1 MLLFGLQASRM
12 FLSEIGDLQMMTSCT
27 DDGSTMK
34 SRTWVPYVAPMG
46 IYMAFLLVQ
55 AQWPKGLVWLYPLKT
70 AGVAVA
76 LLWFRK
82 KYEELRVPP
91 SCSAKTG
98 TWGNALISYS
108 LAVAVG
114 LAVIVVWIWAD
125 PFYPGITRLIGGKP
139 PVPFDPTTIEPVAWR
154 YTFIGFRVFGA
165 VVVVA
170 LMEEI
175 FWRGFLIR
183 WINDRNFKRIP
194 IGAFS
199 WKSFGMTVIFF
210 GLEHEQWLAG
220 MVCGALYNWLYYK
233 RKDLFS
239 CVLAHATSN
248 AALAAW
254 VLWRGDWKFW

>member
-1 MLLFGLQASRM
+1 
-12 FLSEIGDLQMMTSCT
+12 
-27 DDGSTMK
+27 
-34 SRTWVPYVAPMG
+34 
-46 IYMAFLLVQ
+46 
-55 AQWPKGLVWLYPLKT
+55 
-70 AGVAVA
+70 VAVTAA
-76 LLWFRK
+76 LLGFRK
-82 KYEELRVPP
+82 KYEELRGPWSGAATVSAGRNVP
-91 SCSAKTG
+91 
-98 TWGNALISYS
+98 ISYS

-114 LAVIVVWIWAD
+114 LAAIVVWIGAD
-125 PFYPGITRLIGGKP
+125 PFYPGVTKVMSGKP
-139 PVPFDPTTIEPVAWR
+139 SVPFDPTTIESAAWR
-154 YTFIGFRVFGA
+154 YMFIGFRVFGA

-183 WINDRNFKRIP
+183 WIDSSDFKRVPMGICSSK
-194 IGAFS
+194 AF
-199 WKSFGMTVIFF
+199 GITVALF

-220 MVCGALYNWLYYK
+220 MVCGALYNWLYRR

>member
-1 MLLFGLQASRM
+1 VIKFVDTFQIAKRVTSRRNQ
-12 FLSEIGDLQMMTSCT
+12 SVTT
-27 DDGSTMK
+27 K
-34 SRTWVPYVAPMG
+34 SRPWVPYVVPMA

-55 AQWPKGLVWLYPLKT
+55 LQWPEGLVWLYPLKT
-70 AGVAVA
+70 VAVGAA
-76 LLWFRK
+76 LLGFRK
-82 KYEELRVPP
+82 KYGELRVPR
-91 SCSAKTG
+91 SSAAAVG
-98 TWGNALISYS
+98 VGGNALISYT

-114 LAVIVVWIWAD
+114 LVVIVVWIGVD
-125 PFYPGITRLIGGKP
+125 PFYPGATKMGGKP
-139 PVPFDPTTIEPVAWR
+139 SVPFDPTTIESAALR
-154 YTFIGFRVFGA
+154 YVFIGFRVFGA

-183 WINDRNFKRIP
+183 WLDDKDFKRVP
-194 IGAFS
+194 VGTCS
-199 WKSFGMTVIFF
+199 WKAFGITVVLF

-220 MVCGALYNWLYYK
+220 MVCGALYNWLYCM

-254 VLWRGDWKFW
+254 ILWRGDWKFW

>member
-1 MLLFGLQASRM
+1 MVKWVDAFQLAKRVTSRRNQ
-12 FLSEIGDLQMMTSCT
+12 GVTT
-27 DDGSTMK
+27 K
-34 SRTWVPYVAPMG
+34 SIPWVPYVVPMA
-46 IYMAFLLVQ
+46 IYMAFLLLQ
-55 AQWPKGLVWLYPLKT
+55 SQWTEGLVWLYPVKT
-70 AGVAVA
+70 VAVA
-76 LLWFRK
+76 AALLGFRK

-91 SCSAKTG
+91 SG
-98 TWGNALISYS
+98 GWENGLISYC

-114 LAVIVVWIWAD
+114 LAVIVVWIGAD
-125 PFYPGITRLIGGKP
+125 PFYPGATKLMGGKP
-139 PVPFDPTTIEPVAWR
+139 TVPFDPTLIKPVEWR
-154 YTFIGFRVFGA
+154 YVFIGFRVFGA

-170 LMEEI
+170 LIEEV

-183 WINDRNFKRIP
+183 WLDGKDFKSVP
-194 IGAFS
+194 IGVCS
-199 WKSFGMTVIFF
+199 WKAFGVTAVLF

-220 MVCGALYNWLYYK
+220 IICGALYNWLYCR